1 MIDIDDNDSV
11 HHPYE
16 GCKVVN
22 IPKAMNDHDD
32 STDSDNNIHDDN
44 TDYHDI
50 FHIHMDY
57 HSLPQRFLIAGSEI
71 AEFIFFSIPSIM

>member
-1 MIDIDDNDSV
+1 MIDIDDTDSM

-32 STDSDNNIHDDN
+32 STDSDNDIHDDN
-44 TDYHDI
+44 NTDYHNP
-50 FHIHMDY
+50 HTHG
-57 HSLPQRFLIAGSEI
+57 LPFAST
-71 AEFIFFSIPSIM
+71 ASF